1 MAARKTTSSKPADKA
16 STEAQA
22 PKGED
27 REQVR
32 QRQFPAKVGAPDVE
46 VDERSPDGASGTRHV
61 KEFVVHSAGWSGE
74 EYQHEAN
81 KAAVANEAI
90 QRGLHPR
97 GEALFD
103 GAEDH
108 DDGVSVVL
116 TYSVETVPSS
126 VDHSPE
132 DTTTPRDVI
141 EDDGGDTS
149 SSKAEG

>member
-1 MAARKTTSSKPADKA
+1 VATRKTTSSKA
-16 STEAQA
+16 SEA
-22 PKGED
+22 

-32 QRQFPAKVGAPDVE
+32 QRQFPAKAGQPDVE
-46 VDERSPDGASGTRHV
+46 VDERSPDGAKGTRHV
-61 KEFVVHSAGWSGE
+61 KEFVVLGEAWTGE

-81 KAAVANEAI
+81 KAAVHNEAI

-97 GEALFD
+97 GEASFD
-103 GAEDH
+103 GSEDH
-108 DDGVSVVL
+108 PDGASLTL

-126 VDHSPE
+126 VDDKPE

-141 EDDGGDTS
+141 EDAGGDTS